1 MKNFSDPQTPAPGTR
16 FASCRPP
23 VERRAFVSASVD
35 ALIRTV
41 RASIADDE
49 LGWMFEN
56 CLPNTLDTTV
66 RHGMKDGKPDT
77 FVITGDIDAMW
88 LRDSTAQVWPYVR
101 LASGDEPLRRLIAG
115 VVHRQSAC
123 ILIDPYA
130 NAYNDGPTGGPW
142 EKDLTTMRP
151 ELHERK
157 FEIDSLC
164 YAVRLAHA
172 YWKETG
178 DTSVFDDA
186 WLSAMR
192 LIVQT
197 FREQQRKDGQQGPYT
212 FQRVTHVAYD
222 SMPVYGRGNP
232 GRPVGLIQS
241 AFRPSDDACIYPFLI
256 PSNFFAVRS
265 LRQIAEIIRAARPEK
280 AFAQECE
287 DLAAEVD
294 GALAAHARRIHPSA
308 GEIYA
313 YEVDGFGN
321 ALFMDD
327 TNIPSLLALTYLG
340 CVAADDPV
348 YRRTR
353 AFVLGPDNPWFSRG
367 TAGEGIGGPHT
378 GYDMIWPMS
387 IIMRA
392 FTSDDD
398 REILRCLGILVRTHA
413 GTGFIHESF
422 HRNDPATFTRAW
434 FAWANTLFGEL
445 IVTLHD
451 RRPGLLGTAR
461 IAQY

>member
-1 MKNFSDPQTPAPGTR
+1 MKNSPGTTDPQRAQDLT
-16 FASCRPP
+16 SCRPP
-23 VERRAFVSASVD
+23 ADKRAFVSESVE

-41 RASIADDE
+41 RRSIADDE

-56 CLPNTLDTTV
+56 CFPNTLDTTV
-66 RHGMKDGKPDT
+66 RTGTVDGRPDT

-88 LRDSTAQVWPYVR
+88 LRDSTAQVWPYVH
-101 LASGDEPLRRLIAG
+101 LAVDDRPLRRLIAG
-115 VVHRQSAC
+115 VIHRQTAC
-123 ILIDPYA
+123 ILLDPYA
-130 NAYNDGPTGGPW
+130 NAFNDGPAGGPW

-164 YAVRLAHA
+164 YPVRLAHA
-172 YWKETG
+172 YWKATG
-178 DTSVFDDA
+178 DASVFDDA
-186 WLSAMR
+186 WVRAQQLT
-192 LIVQT
+192 VQT

-241 AFRPSDDACIYPFLI
+241 AFRPSDDACIFPFLI
-256 PSNFFAVRS
+256 PSNYFAVQS
-265 LRQIAEIIRAARPEK
+265 LRQAAEIIRAVRAEK
-280 AFAQECE
+280 AFARECE
-287 DLAAEVD
+287 ELADEVS
-294 GALAAHARRIHPSA
+294 GALATYARRIHPSA
-308 GEIYA
+308 GEIFA
-313 YEVDGFGN
+313 YEVDGYGN

-327 TNIPSLLALTYLG
+327 TNIPSLLALPYLG
-340 CVAADDPV
+340 CVATDDPV

-353 AFVLGPDNPWFSRG
+353 AFVLGPDNPWFFQG

-398 REILRCLGILVRTHA
+398 REILRCLATVMSTHA
-413 GTGFIHESF
+413 GTGFIHESY
-422 HRNDPATFTRAW
+422 HRNNPATFTRAW

-445 IVTLHD
+445 IVTLHT
-451 RRPGLLGTAR
+451 RRPALLGTAR
-461 IAQY
+461 IAQH